1 MPSFLHAAD
10 LHLDSP
16 LRGLDAREGAP
27 AERIRKASRIAL
39 ERMVD
44 AALER
49 GVDFVLLAG
58 DIYDTRPAFETYLFF
73 HGQMARLSKAG
84 IPVAM
89 VLGNHDH
96 GGASPR
102 AERLPE
108 GVRVLS
114 AEAPESIE
122 IVDGVWVHGQSYPT
136 RDIAVDLTGR
146 YPAAVPG
153 VLNIGL
159 LHTALDGYSGEH
171 AAYAPSNTERLASH
185 GYDYWALGH
194 VHQRHQLHVRGCHIV
209 YPGNLQGRHVRETGA
224 KGAVFVEYGDGRIG
238 DIGFREFDDVR
249 WHRLGVDPA
258 TLDPDSGVDLVKQV
272 AQRVLDDT
280 GECRAAGRLAA
291 VRLRVA
297 GEAPPALV
305 ELGEEEI
312 RESLRA
318 EFSTRDD
325 LFLEKVEL
333 ALRVP
338 AANRQEVDGYLAG
351 LLQRMEGSEGVA
363 RALDGVR
370 RDLLAELRKAGGPE
384 LVEAFQA
391 SLGDGPGLDDA
402 LALLREL
409 LLSGGGRGR

>member
-27 AERIRKASRIAL
+27 AERIRKASRVAL

-49 GVDFVLLAG
+49 DVDFVLLAG

-73 HGQMARLSKAG
+73 HGQMARLSEAG

-114 AEAPESIE
+114 AERPESIE

-136 RDIAVDLTGR
+136 RDIAVDLTVR
-146 YPAAVPG
+146 YPAAVPDA
-153 VLNIGL
+153 LNIGL
-159 LHTALDGYSGEH
+159 LHTALDGHSGEH
-171 AAYAPSNTERLASH
+171 ARYAPSSTQSLASH
-185 GYDYWALGH
+185 GYAYWALGH
-194 VHQRHQLHVRGCHIV
+194 VHQQLLLEERGCHMV
-209 YPGNLQGRHVRETGA
+209 YPGNLQGRHARETGA
-224 KGAVFVEYGDGRIG
+224 KGALFVEYGGWRIG
-238 DIGFREFDDVR
+238 AIRFEEFDDVR
-249 WHRLGVDPA
+249 WYRLDVDPS
-258 TLDPDSGVDLVKQV
+258 TLDPDSGVDLVRQL
-272 AQRVLDDT
+272 AQRVLEQT
-280 GECRAAGRLAA
+280 AECRAAGRLAA

-312 RESLRA
+312 RASLRA

-325 LFLEKVEL
+325 LFLEKIEL
-333 ALRVP
+333 ALRVEP
-338 AANRQEVDGYLAG
+338 ANRQEVDGCLSG
-351 LLQRMEGSEGVA
+351 LLQRMEGSDDFA
-363 RALDGVR
+363 QALDGVR
-370 RDLLAELRKAGGPE
+370 RDLLAELRRAGGPE

-391 SLGDGPGLDDA
+391 SMGDGPGLDDA
-402 LALLREL
+402 LPLLREL
-409 LLSGGGRGR
+409 LLSGGRGR